1 MKKTFQLT
9 TGTSH
14 MKQEIDNV
22 KQWWL
27 MKQTKLVELV

>member
-14 MKQEIDNV
+14 MKQERHNV